1 MLSRLIC
8 KVIIVVPRC
17 KDCGE
22 VEDEDGGEA
31 ETEFVVLGLMM
42 PYFHAEKG
50 SQTAS
55 KDSNGEEA
63 GLLNTPFVVAGLPL
77 VNAIEDKCHDVYQCK
92 IKQNIFI
99 HLLIYTF
106 T

>member
-1 MLSRLIC
+1 M
-8 KVIIVVPRC
+8 
-17 KDCGE
+17 
-22 VEDEDGGEA
+22 EDEDGGETEA
-31 ETEFVVLGLMM
+31 EFVVLGLMV
-42 PYFHAEKG
+42 PDFHSEQGPDA
-50 SQTAS
+50 AS
-55 KDSNGEEA
+55 KDSNGEES

-77 VNAIEDKCHDVYQCK
+77 VNAIEDKCYDVHQCK

>member
-8 KVIIVVPRC
+8 KVILVVPRC

-22 VEDEDGGEA
+22 VDEEDEGQTFA
-31 ETEFVVLGLMM
+31 ELRVLGLMM

-77 VNAIEDKCHDVYQCK
+77 VNAIEDKCHDVHQCK